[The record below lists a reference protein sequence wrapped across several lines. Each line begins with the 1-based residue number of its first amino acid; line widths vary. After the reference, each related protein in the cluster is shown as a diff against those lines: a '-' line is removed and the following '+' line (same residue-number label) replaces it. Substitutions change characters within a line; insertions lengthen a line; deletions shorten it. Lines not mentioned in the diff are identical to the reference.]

1 MEVGSVFFSRAT
13 SPGHDLIVLATTSSG
28 PRSDPDHRF
37 RDPVAA
43 RTACSGIT
51 STRVQ
56 CTPSTCENITY
67 RPASASNPSSK
78 HQSGKANVRMFN
90 RFLLFPSSRNAPAFV
105 TVLMNWPRLLLIG
118 TNNQSGSSRE
128 GESPQGHFKSRVRES
143 TEAELTNFV
152 DL

>member
-1 MEVGSVFFSRAT
+1 MGVGSVFFSRAT

-118 TNNQSGSSRE
+118 TNTSLDPAG
-128 GESPQGHFKSRVRES
+128 RVRAHQGIS
-143 TEAELTNFV
+143 NQGSV
-152 DL
+152 QVQKQN